1 MYGKTVLLLTISVC
15 FLGVSIPFV
24 TAQFPT
30 NGVVGYWSFD
40 VGTIVG
46 QTVQDILG
54 ENSGEFDGNPKTV
67 VGRVGN
73 ALEFNG
79 DDAVRIQGTDSLNFN
94 GAEEMSVAAWI
105 NPASDKPV
113 KGVIEGTCCGTIV
126 GQRDADGWVLR
137 FDGRNANK
145 EMVLIAQPGWQGHNT
160 LGVPPFAKNTWHHL
174 VGVVDKNKLLL
185 YVDGKLADEF
195 DYNGPMQSKSTV
207 TEIGNAKADGGF
219 VGIIDEVVIYNRAVN
234 ANEVRQ
240 LYLAEGLAVKAQ
252 DRLTTYW
259 GRIKIGFD

>member
-1 MYGKTVLLLTISVC
+1 MYSKKTFLITLTVYIVC
-15 FLGVSIPFV
+15 NLMSNSI
-24 TAQFPT
+24 AQFPT
-30 NGVVGYWSFD
+30 EGVVGYWSFD
-40 VGTIVG
+40 VGTIIG
-46 QTVQDILG
+46 QTVQDSLG

-67 VGRVGN
+67 VGKVGN

-79 DDAVRIQGTDSLNFN
+79 DDAVRIQGTDSLDFN

-113 KGVIEGTCCGTIV
+113 KGVIQDTCCGTIV
-126 GQRDADGWVLR
+126 GQRDADSWVLR

-145 EMVLIAQPGWQGHNT
+145 EMLLIAQPQWQGHNT

-174 VGVVDKNKLLL
+174 VGVVDSNKLLL
-185 YVDGKLADEF
+185 YVDGKLADEV
-195 DYNGPMQSKSTV
+195 DYNGPMQSNSTV

-240 LYLAEGLAVKAQ
+240 LYMAEGLSVKAQ